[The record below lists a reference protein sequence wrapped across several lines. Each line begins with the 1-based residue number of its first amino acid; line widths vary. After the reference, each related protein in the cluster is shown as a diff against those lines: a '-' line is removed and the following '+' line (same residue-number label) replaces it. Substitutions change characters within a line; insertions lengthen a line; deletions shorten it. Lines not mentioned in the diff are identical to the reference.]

1 MARKKKTEDTKVTTK
16 KKVSKAIKSE
26 ALKHYA
32 KGEIIFIPTSNLP
45 GKVLGRV
52 YPFEADGYEPCNA
65 RLVYIGAEQSKLI
78 IE

>member
-1 MARKKKTEDTKVTTK
+1 MARKKKTEEVKTTR
-16 KKVSKAIKSE
+16 KKVSKATKSE
-26 ALKHYA
+26 ALKHYT

-45 GKVLGRV
+45 GDVLGRI
-52 YPFEADGYEPCNA
+52 YHFEADGYEPCNA